1 MATIE
6 KRGNGQWRVKVRKRG
21 YQQQSKSF
29 TTKAAASAYS
39 GPIWPPILEVS
50 GHSFWFYL
58 ATVSGIKWP
67 LLAPAPEWVA
77 IFQNHSQRIVF

>member
-50 GHSFWFYL
+50 GHSF
-58 ATVSGIKWP
+58 
-67 LLAPAPEWVA
+67 
-77 IFQNHSQRIVF
+77 